1 MAGMQVS
8 RVADSER
15 CYRAVQSRDRRFDGV
30 FYTAVRTT
38 GIYCRPSCPARTPH
52 RSSVAF
58 FVSAAAAQVAGY
70 RACRRCLPDA
80 TPGSPDWDARADTA
94 GRAMRLINDG
104 VVERDGVPG
113 LARRIGYTPRHLSRL
128 LTEEV
133 GAGPLAIARARRAQ
147 TARTLVETTA
157 LPMADIA
164 FAAGFSSV
172 RQFNATMAE
181 VYACTPTALR
191 ARRRPGGIASPGH
204 LSIRLGVRRPF
215 DGAELLQFL
224 AARAVPGIET
234 VVGGTYSRTLVL
246 PHGPAVVHLTPGDD
260 AVECALEAADLRDVG
275 AAVERCRRLLDLDS
289 DPAAVG
295 DLLEADPVLGAT
307 ARQRPGLRVPG
318 HVDGLE
324 VAVRAVVGQQ
334 ISVAGARTVL
344 ARVVA
349 TYGTALEQEP
359 GARRE
364 GLGSTFPDA
373 ATRAA
378 PGPAALPM
386 PRSRGRA
393 LVALCAAVAA
403 GDIPLDRSLPRGE
416 VRRRLLAVPGVGPWT
431 ADYILLRALGDP
443 DVFLPTD
450 VGVRHGLTDIGVDV
464 AAAEP
469 LSRAW
474 RPWRSYALMHLWAV
488 AARRPTRS
496 TGTARTARTTPR
508 RSA

>member
-8 RVADSER
+8 RVADTER

-52 RSSVAF
+52 RTSVDF
-58 FVSAAAAQVAGY
+58 FVSAAAAQIAGY
-70 RACRRCLPDA
+70 RACRRCRPDA
-80 TPGSPDWDARADTA
+80 TPGSPDWDVRADTA

-104 VVERDGVPG
+104 VVEREGVQG
-113 LARRIGYTPRHLSRL
+113 LARRIGYTPRHLGRL
-128 LTEEV
+128 LSEEV
-133 GAGPLAIARARRAQ
+133 GAGPLALARARRAQ

-157 LPMADIA
+157 LPMADVA

-191 ARRRPGGIASPGH
+191 ARERPGGVASPGH
-204 LSIRLGVRRPF
+204 LRIRLAVRPPF
-215 DGAELLQFL
+215 DGPELLRFL
-224 AARAVPGIET
+224 AVRAVPGIE
-234 VVGGTYSRTLVL
+234 VVTDGTYSRTLAL
-246 PHGPAVVHLTPGDD
+246 PHGPAVVHLTPADD
-260 AVECALEAADLRDVG
+260 AVECDLEAADLRDVG
-275 AAVERCRRLLDLDS
+275 AAVERCRRLLDLDA

-295 DLLEADPVLGAT
+295 DLLEADPVLGPT
-307 ARQRPGLRVPG
+307 ARERPGLRVPG

-349 TYGTALEQEP
+349 TYGTALEL
-359 GARRE
+359 GAAARPD
-364 GLGSTFPDA
+364 GLGSTFPEA
-373 ATRAA
+373 ATLAGLD
-378 PGPAALPM
+378 PDTLPM

-393 LVALCAAVAA
+393 LVALCAAIAA
-403 GDIPLDRSLPRGE
+403 GDIPLDRSLPRSE
-416 VRRRLLAVPGVGPWT
+416 VRRRLLEVPGVGPWT
-431 ADYILLRALGDP
+431 ADYIRLRALGDP

-450 VGVRHGLTDIGVDV
+450 VGVRHGLSHIGANA
-464 AAAEP
+464 AAAES

-474 RPWRSYALMHLWAV
+474 RPWRSYALMHVWAV
-488 AARRPTRS
+488 AASGRATR
-496 TGTARTARTTPR
+496 TTTRTTPR

>member
-1 MAGMQVS
+1 M
-8 RVADSER
+8 D
-15 CYRAVQSRDRRFDGV
+15 
-30 FYTAVRTT
+30 
-38 GIYCRPSCPARTPH
+38 
-52 RSSVAF
+52 F

-80 TPGSPDWDARADTA
+80 TPGSPDWDVRADTA

-113 LARRIGYTPRHLSRL
+113 LARRIGYTPRHLGRL
-128 LTEEV
+128 LSEEV
-133 GAGPLAIARARRAQ
+133 GAGPLALARARRAQ

-191 ARRRPGGIASPGH
+191 ARRQPGGVASPGH
-204 LSIRLGVRRPF
+204 LRIRLAVRRAVRRT
-215 DGAELLQFL
+215 GA
-224 AARAVPGIET
+224 AAVPRGPGRAGHR
-234 VVGGTYSRTLVL
+234 GGHRRHVLAHPAL

-260 AVECALEAADLRDVG
+260 AVECDLEAADLRDVG
-275 AAVERCRRLLDLDS
+275 AAVERCRRLLDLDA

-295 DLLEADPVLGAT
+295 DLLESDPVLGTT
-307 ARQRPGLRVPG
+307 ARERPGLRVPG

-349 TYGTALEQEP
+349 TYGTALELGA
-359 GARRE
+359 GARPD

-373 ATRAA
+373 ATLAA
-378 PGPAALPM
+378 LDPETLPM

-393 LVALCAAVAA
+393 LVALCTAIAA
-403 GDIPLDRSLPRGE
+403 GDIPLDRSLPRSE
-416 VRRRLLAVPGVGPWT
+416 VRRRLLEVPGVGPWT

-450 VGVRHGLTDIGVDV
+450 VGVRHGLSHIGVNV
-464 AAAEP
+464 AAAES

-488 AARRPTRS
+488 AASRPDGHADDTDN
-496 TGTARTARTTPR
+496 TR